1 MEFVHSNPPS
11 ADDLITI
18 LEQNTWMT
26 IAAAESA
33 VETLLQDASQGCV
46 DPLTGKKDAVKT
58 ASLLGEVL
66 TKVKGGVGS
75 SYLQGVRSYY
85 SPKKQA
91 RPAAIQ
97 DYLTLPTVYHKLVM
111 MCIAHPQLDDDV
123 SFQSMCVTNNT
134 LNWSPMH
141 ASPVDRNPV
150 FDLVPVRPRFR
161 TRFAVPQLPSL
172 SSLAVHTL

>member
-1 MEFVHSNPPS
+1 MEFVHSNLPS

-75 SYLQGVRSYY
+75 SYLQGVRSYF
-85 SPKKQA
+85 SPHKQA
-91 RPAAIQ
+91 RPAATT
-97 DYLTLPTVYHKLVM
+97 DFLTPPTVYHKLM
-111 MCIAHPQLDDDV
+111 IMCIASASDDIF
-123 SFQSMCVTNNT
+123 FQSMCVTNNT
-134 LNWSPMH
+134 LSWLAQH
-141 ASPVDRNPV
+141 ASGVDRNPT
-150 FDLVPVRPRFR
+150 FDLVQVRLRFR
-161 TRFAVPQLPSL
+161 TWFAVPQLPSL
-172 SSLAVHTL
+172 SSSAAHTL